1 MVDYSIK
8 DLISEYLSVK
18 KKKPAA
24 FNVHLNV

>member
-1 MVDYSIK
+1 MVDNSIK

-18 KKKPAA
+18 KNKTA